1 MGALWLQVSGTPL
14 PARLNNKT
22 AERVHH
28 ATVRTI
34 RPPAYRLNCRASLT
48 RLGTPA
54 VPTRPITSLLVS
66 TLCISIRIHIAGA
79 QAGRRRRGMCG
90 QNLQRGT
97 THPSEAG
104 FSLLFQVA
112 QKPSII
118 TIFNSQP
125 GVIYRPIILGGN
137 PFILQLNPGA

>member
-14 PARLNNKT
+14 PARLNKT

-28 ATVRTI
+28 ATVRII
-34 RPPAYRLNCRASLT
+34 RAPAYRLNHRASLT

-54 VPTRPITSLLVS
+54 VPTRPITSPLVS
-66 TLCISIRIHIAGA
+66 TWRISIRIHIAGP
-79 QAGRRRRGMCG
+79 QAGRRRRGLRG
-90 QNLQRGT
+90 QNLKRCT

-104 FSLLFQVA
+104 FSPLFQVA

-137 PFILQLNPGA
+137 PFILQLNPEA